1 MCIVAIAWQLFDEL
15 PLVLLSNR
23 DEFLIRPT
31 EPLHQW
37 ADMPIY
43 AGRDKQSGGTW
54 LGIHQ
59 QPLPNSPEAPAIYQ
73 QNGRWAA
80 VLNFRDTVQARAD
93 ERSRG
98 ELVSHF
104 LTSEL
109 SPMAFARQIS
119 LQDYAGFNLI
129 IGNTEQ
135 AVIVNNRGH
144 APTPL
149 YAGLHVLSNGQPE
162 DNWFKTEK
170 LRGRLRQ
177 EVLPLISENA
187 RFDYWQHAA
196 LQVMSDTTAAPIDRL
211 PDTGMACEIEL
222 ALSSVYIAPIDFEA
236 IKLDIVKPDS
246 QQMSADKKSAAP
258 TYGTRTQ
265 SILTL
270 QRSRAPDAQISARL
284 MSYEVNTY

>member
-23 DEFLIRPT
+23 DEFLQRPT

-43 AGRDKQSGGTW
+43 AGRDSQSGGTW

-59 QPLPNSPEAPAIYQ
+59 ELRSDFHQ

-80 VLNFRDTVQARAD
+80 VLNFRDGVLARPD

-98 ELVSHF
+98 ELVTGF

-109 SPMAFARQIS
+109 SPMAFARQIG

-129 IGNTEQ
+129 IGDSQQ
-135 AVIVNNRGH
+135 AVMVNNRGH

-149 YAGLHVLSNGQPE
+149 YAGLHVVSNGQPE
-162 DNWFKTEK
+162 DSWFKTER

-177 EVLPLISENA
+177 EVLPLIAEDSSLE
-187 RFDYWQHAA
+187 YWQDAA
-196 LQVMSDTTAAPIDRL
+196 FNVLSDTTPAPADRL
-211 PDTGMACEIEL
+211 PDTGMATEIEQ
-222 ALSSVYIAPIDFEA
+222 ALSSIYIEPIAFGNTEQN
-236 IKLDIVKPDS
+236 V
-246 QQMSADKKSAAP
+246 P

-270 QRSRAPDAQISARL
+270 RQGVDNSLDSDKGSKVNVKL
-284 MSYEVNTY
+284 MTREINLS

>member
-23 DEFLIRPT
+23 DEFLQRPT

-37 ADMPIY
+37 ADKPVY

-59 QPLPNSPEAPAIYQ
+59 EPYGNFYE

-80 VLNFRDTVQARAD
+80 VLNFRDGVQAGND

-98 ELVSHF
+98 ELVTDF
-104 LTSEL
+104 LTSTV
-109 SPMAFARQIS
+109 SPMNFARQIS

-129 IGNTEQ
+129 IGDAAQ

-144 APTPL
+144 APTAL
-149 YAGLHVLSNGQPE
+149 HSGLHVFSNGQPE
-162 DNWFKTEK
+162 EEWFKTEK

-177 EVLPLISENA
+177 EVISLIAEISAPE
-187 RFDYWQHAA
+187 YWQEAA
-196 LQVMSDTTAAPIDRL
+196 FAVMSDKTPAPENKL
-211 PDTGMACEIEL
+211 PETGVGKQIER
-222 ALSSVYIAPIDFEA
+222 ALSSIYIEPITLFSMDA
-236 IKLDIVKPDS
+236 TV
-246 QQMSADKKSAAP
+246 P

-270 QRSRAPDAQISARL
+270 NQSPSPIDAEPILRAQLQSRE
-284 MSYEVNTY
+284 YE

>member
-23 DEFLIRPT
+23 DEFFQRPT

-37 ADMPIY
+37 TDQPIY
-43 AGRDKQSGGTW
+43 AGRDRQSGGTW

-59 QPLPNSPEAPAIYQ
+59 EQRLNIDE

-80 VLNFRDTVQARAD
+80 VLNFRDGVQAGSD

-98 ELVSHF
+98 ELVTHF

-109 SPMAFARQIS
+109 SPMAFARQID
-119 LQDYAGFNLI
+119 LQSYAGFNLI
-129 IGNTEQ
+129 VGDATQ
-135 AVIVNNRGH
+135 AVIVNSRGH
-144 APTPL
+144 APMPL
-149 YAGLHVLSNGQPE
+149 YAGLHVISNGQPE
-162 DNWFKTEK
+162 DSWFKTDK

-177 EVLPLISENA
+177 EVLPLIAENSS
-187 RFDYWQHAA
+187 FEYWQHAA
-196 LQVMSDTTAAPIDRL
+196 FAVLSDNTQAPVDKL
-211 PDTGMACEIEL
+211 PDTGMYIEIEQT
-222 ALSSVYIAPIDFEA
+222 LSSIYIEPVAFGHSDNS
-236 IKLDIVKPDS
+236 V
-246 QQMSADKKSAAP
+246 P

-270 QRSRAPDAQISARL
+270 RKNESQPLELIAQIISRESL
-284 MSYEVNTY
+284 HSVPSK

>member
-23 DEFLIRPT
+23 DEFLQRPT
-31 EPLHQW
+31 ESLHQW
-37 ADMPIY
+37 LDKPIY
-43 AGRDKQSGGTW
+43 AGRDQQSGGTW

-59 QPLPNSPEAPAIYQ
+59 EQSSDVYE

-80 VLNFRDTVQARAD
+80 VLNFRDGVQATND

-98 ELVSHF
+98 ELVTGF

-109 SPMAFARQIS
+109 SPMAFARQIR
-119 LQDYAGFNLI
+119 LQEYAGFNLI
-129 IGNTEQ
+129 VGDARQ

-144 APTPL
+144 APTAL
-149 YAGLHVLSNGQPE
+149 HSGLHVISNGQPE
-162 DNWFKTEK
+162 EAWFKTEK

-177 EVLPLISENA
+177 EVLPLIAEDSSFE
-187 RFDYWQHAA
+187 YWQEAA
-196 LQVMSDTTAAPIDRL
+196 YAVMSDNTSAPPDRL
-211 PDTGMACEIEL
+211 PDTGMATEIEQ
-222 ALSSVYIAPIDFEA
+222 ALSSVYIEPIAFGNT
-236 IKLDIVKPDS
+236 
-246 QQMSADKKSAAP
+246 QQNVP

-270 QRSRAPDAQISARL
+270 SKDSDKSSTVVAEIVSREFEAQS
-284 MSYEVNTY
+284 T